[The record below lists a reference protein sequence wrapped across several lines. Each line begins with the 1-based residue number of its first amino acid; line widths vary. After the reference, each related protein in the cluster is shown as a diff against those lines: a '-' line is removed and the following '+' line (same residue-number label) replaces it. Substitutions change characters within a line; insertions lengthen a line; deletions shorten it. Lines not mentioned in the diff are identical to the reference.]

1 MRKELRVMFRV
12 SSTGKESSAGGESKT
27 VESGQGADGDGGQ
40 GGVEPV
46 PVAAEVTAPP
56 SANGVARPPDIE
68 IADEAAE
75 KLQDLAV

>member
-1 MRKELRVMFRV
+1 MLHV

-27 VESGQGADGDGGQ
+27 VESGQGADG
-40 GGVEPV
+40 EPV
-46 PVAAEVTAPP
+46 PVAEAAEVTAPP